1 MNLYEVKDAS
11 TERVL
16 ISASPAGEVAKLLKC
31 SSHKKRQAYYSNF
44 AIEHKYKVDCV
55 DTALKK
61 NDSIW
66 IDWDL
71 CRNRILKLCERRPDD
86 GKKR

>member
-31 SSHKKRQAYYSNF
+31 SSHKIRQAY
-44 AIEHKYKVDCV
+44 
-55 DTALKK
+55 
-61 NDSIW
+61 
-66 IDWDL
+66 
-71 CRNRILKLCERRPDD
+71 
-86 GKKR
+86 